1 MTELLAGLS
10 ERQRDLVQGAVRV
23 LDRQGLDGCTMRTLA
38 AEIGLSPMAAYKHF
52 QNQREL
58 LLEVW
63 RVCMQGFSD
72 QVMERAPLAPPA
84 DDPAAEFLGI
94 TREVLRYATV
104 WPYRFQFI
112 FFHPFIQEVRQEPR
126 FTELR
131 LRLWVYGSRVVR
143 EARDRGLLR
152 DDISSDHLLLLSM
165 SISTGL
171 GNAIVSSR
179 VDSLTGL
186 GHDEVIDT
194 GLRLLAEAVMAR

>member
-1 MTELLAGLS
+1 MTDVWGDLS
-10 ERQRDLVQGAVRV
+10 ERQRDLVEGAIRV

-63 RVCMQGFSD
+63 RVCMHDFSH
-72 QVMERAPLAPPA
+72 QVTEKAALAAPA

-94 TREVLRYATV
+94 TREILRYATV
-104 WPYRFQFI
+104 SPYRFQFL
-112 FFHPFIQEVRQEPR
+112 FFHPFIQEVRREPR
-126 FTELR
+126 LTELR
-131 LRLWVYGSRVVR
+131 LRLWAYGNRVVLQ
-143 EARDRGLLR
+143 ARDRGLLR
-152 DDISSDHLLLLSM
+152 DDITSDHLLLLSM
-165 SISTGL
+165 SIATGL

-186 GHDEVIDT
+186 GHDEVIAT